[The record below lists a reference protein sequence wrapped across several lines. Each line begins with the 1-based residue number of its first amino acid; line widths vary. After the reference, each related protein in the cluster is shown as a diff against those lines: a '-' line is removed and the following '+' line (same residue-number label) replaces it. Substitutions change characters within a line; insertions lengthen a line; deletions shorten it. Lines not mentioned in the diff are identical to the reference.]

1 MWSKKSDITSENAYN
16 LGQVITI
23 IFVFI
28 FTSVDYNEKHNH
40 FVEVL
45 IGQSVFCMSSTVY
58 KNK

>member
-16 LGQVITI
+16 LGQIITI

-45 IGQSVFCMSSTVY
+45 IGQSVLCFA
-58 KNK
+58 